1 MLIYVTYGWRCI
13 YIAISIPGIV
23 DELVGSGLSE
33 CFIGASFHVCVMKFM
48 GFGEF
53 ISMAF
58 SIARLN
64 ANRVFV
70 ELFLLS
76 GPCGFPELSTNEG
89 RYGRGA
95 FARREIATTSH
106 CHHPAPIA
114 CHRGWLLYTQCEHES
129 QSETND

>member
-1 MLIYVTYGWRCI
+1 MDVDICHIWMAL
-13 YIAISIPGIV
+13 YIHSDIDTRIV

-48 GFGEF
+48 VFGEF

-70 ELFLLS
+70 
-76 GPCGFPELSTNEG
+76 
-89 RYGRGA
+89 
-95 FARREIATTSH
+95 
-106 CHHPAPIA
+106 
-114 CHRGWLLYTQCEHES
+114 
-129 QSETND
+129 